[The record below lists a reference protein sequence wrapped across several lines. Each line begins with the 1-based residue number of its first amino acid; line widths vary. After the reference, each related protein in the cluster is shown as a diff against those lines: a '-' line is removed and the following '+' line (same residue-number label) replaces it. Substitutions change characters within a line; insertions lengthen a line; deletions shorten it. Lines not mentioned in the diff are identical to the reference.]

1 MIGSTVKAIGARR
14 HNLFQGI
21 CVTALA
27 SAIAMPASA
36 QDAAVQTA
44 ASEEAAAEDVV
55 ITGARRNL
63 ESAQNRKRNAD
74 TVVDSITAEDIGSFP
89 DKSVA
94 EALQRVPGITVNRFS
109 GTDDTS
115 HFSAEPSGVI
125 IRGLN
130 QVRSEFNGRDT
141 FSANSSRGL
150 SWQDISPDRKA
161 HV

>member
-1 MIGSTVKAIGARR
+1 MILPAAAQESTVPVSAEEEKPDDIVVM
-14 HNLFQGI
+14 GI
-21 CVTALA
+21 
-27 SAIAMPASA
+27 
-36 QDAAVQTA
+36 
-44 ASEEAAAEDVV
+44 
-55 ITGARRNL
+55 RKNL

-94 EALQRVPGITVNRFS
+94 EALQRVPGITVIRFA

-115 HFSAEPSGVI
+115 HFSAEPSGVV

-150 SWQDISPDRKA
+150 SWLELWTQVPGGHKIGRA
-161 HV
+161 HA

>member
-1 MIGSTVKAIGARR
+1 MS
-14 HNLFQGI
+14 
-21 CVTALA
+21 AL
-27 SAIAMPASA
+27 MTG
-36 QDAAVQTA
+36 VQTGA
-44 ASEEAAAEDVV
+44 PPVSAEEEKPDDIVV
-55 ITGARRNL
+55 MGIRKNL
-63 ESAQNRKRNAD
+63 EAAQNRKRNAD

-94 EALQRVPGITVNRFS
+94 EALQRVHGITVIRFA

-115 HFSAEPSGVI
+115 HFSVEPSGVV

-150 SWQDISPDRKA
+150 SWQDISLALLGGIDT
-161 HV
+161 